1 MKTSCITKIQGSKKM
16 MSGAELRVA
25 QFILDNREQ
34 TLNLTVTE
42 LAEKAGVSDATV
54 VRFCRTMGYKGY
66 QDFKINLASDMAQ
79 PNVPVVPGEF
89 SQTDSVSDLICKVIR
104 SEMGA
109 LEETIATLDA
119 KQMEDIASLI
129 LHARRVVFF
138 GTGGSLM
145 VAMDAMHKFLKIGI
159 KATVQMDSDIQKMES
174 SLMEKGDVAIAIS
187 HSGSSSHVLECVRNA
202 QEGGAKV
209 IGITTIG
216 KSPLQKVCDYL
227 LMSPTKEFVFRSES
241 VSARIAQLSILDCL
255 VAIMSYMDYD
265 SSKEAIRKT
274 RQATSGTKA

>member
-25 QFILDNREQ
+25 QCILDSREQ
-34 TLNLTVTE
+34 TLKLTVTE

-54 VRFCRTMGYKGY
+54 VRFCRTIGYKGY

-79 PNVPVVPGEF
+79 PTALVVPGEF
-89 SQTDSVSDLICKVIR
+89 SRTDSVGDLICKVIR
-104 SEMGA
+104 SEMSA

-119 KQMEDIASLI
+119 GQMEAIASLI

-174 SLMEKGDVAIAIS
+174 SLMERDDVAIAIS

-202 QEGGAKV
+202 QENGAKV

-241 VSARIAQLSILDCL
+241 VSARIAQLSIIDCL
-255 VAIMSYMDYD
+255 VAIMSYMDFD

>member
-79 PNVPVVPGEF
+79 PTVPVVPGEF
-89 SQTDSVSDLICKVIR
+89 SQTDSVGDLICKVIR
-104 SEMGA
+104 SEMSA

-187 HSGSSSHVLECVRNA
+187 HSGSSSHVLECVKNA
-202 QEGGAKV
+202 QESGAKV